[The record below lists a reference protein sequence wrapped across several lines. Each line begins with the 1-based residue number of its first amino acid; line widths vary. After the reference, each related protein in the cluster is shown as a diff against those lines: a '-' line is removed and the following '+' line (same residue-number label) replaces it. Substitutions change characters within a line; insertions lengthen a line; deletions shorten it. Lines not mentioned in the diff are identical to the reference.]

1 MPSFADARLKIDWA
15 DKHIRDIQ
23 KRIDR
28 LEDSY
33 SAVIEVNPKFG
44 YNQIEYDLADK
55 GAAEDISLLVGDALH
70 NLKCALDYGWITTLE
85 RHAPN
90 AIGTKTQFP
99 VHPSRDSLEKSLTD
113 PQKGFGPDL
122 VNLMLTKIKPYSG
135 GNDALWDVKT
145 LNILDKHRLLL
156 PVITYTGI
164 DAALRWR
171 MIEGNLYGWGGP
183 TMTSPPWYI
192 RVPDGWHV
200 KNKGKPSIDI
210 LFDEGA
216 PTHLHNVASA
226 LEYYS
231 VMVLRSSR
239 RWSASEK

>member
-15 DKHIRDIQ
+15 DKHIRDIE

-33 SAVIEVNPKFG
+33 SAVIEVNAKFG
-44 YNQIEYDLADK
+44 YKQIEYDLADK

-90 AIGTKTQFP
+90 AIGNKTQFP
-99 VHPSRDSLEKSLTD
+99 VHPSRDSLEKALTD
-113 PQKGFGPDL
+113 PKKGFGANL
-122 VNLMLTKIKPYSG
+122 VNLMLTKIKPYPG

-164 DAALRWR
+164 TGLEVEDDSGKPIKGWSSAT
-171 MIEGNLYGWGGP
+171 MIP
-183 TMTSPPWYI
+183 PPWYV
-192 RVPDGWHV
+192 RVPDDGHV

-210 LFDEGA
+210 LFDQGA
-216 PTHLHNVASA
+216 PTHYHNVASA
-226 LEYYS
+226 MEYYS
-231 VMVLRSSR
+231 IR
-239 RWSASEK
+239 E